1 MTTAVLVHGGWHSAS
16 CWDLVRA
23 ELTADGIRSV
33 APQLPMTS
41 TLDVDAAVVRETL
54 DSLDDDAVVVAHS
67 WGGSPVTLG
76 ASGAPN
82 VRHLIYLAAFMIE
95 AGKPAP
101 VDFRT
106 LPPMPAFDLGPEVC
120 VVVPEYA
127 YDAFYHDVDPQV
139 AAECTAQLRPFAR
152 VGWDLVETSVPP
164 AWSLYPTT
172 YVVTAQDHG
181 VNPDDQRAMAAKA
194 NNVVELDTSHS
205 PFLSQPRKVAD
216 IIAERVRLYSALTT
230 GFNERVM
237 TTQQT
242 YAETAIGPDIPI
254 VEAHHHMWPSD
265 RYNRADLERDISQG
279 HRVIKTVFIDCSASY
294 RTDGPDHLKPVGET
308 EWAVTQQGPDGICA
322 GIVGHVN
329 MYLGSQ
335 AGEVLDAHLEAGGS
349 SFKGIRHNV
358 AWDRHPDT
366 NNALRGA
373 PEFALLDPVFQAAT
387 AEVAKRGLIFETW
400 LYFNQLSDIKKLARA
415 QPDLRIVLN
424 HLGGPACNGPY
435 AADRP
440 GMLGEWRRNM
450 ADLAEAPNV
459 YLKVGGIGYKS
470 FVEQSVLDGPRSSE
484 FLAEYWKPEICF
496 AIEAFGPERSMFET
510 NYPEDRHLTNFVVLW
525 NTYKRIADSFSADE
539 RSWVFEKA
547 ARSVYGI

>member
-1 MTTAVLVHGGWHSAS
+1 M
-16 CWDLVRA
+16 
-23 ELTADGIRSV
+23 
-33 APQLPMTS
+33 
-41 TLDVDAAVVRETL
+41 
-54 DSLDDDAVVVAHS
+54 
-67 WGGSPVTLG
+67 
-76 ASGAPN
+76 
-82 VRHLIYLAAFMIE
+82 
-95 AGKPAP
+95 
-101 VDFRT
+101 
-106 LPPMPAFDLGPEVC
+106 
-120 VVVPEYA
+120 
-127 YDAFYHDVDPQV
+127 
-139 AAECTAQLRPFAR
+139 
-152 VGWDLVETSVPP
+152 
-164 AWSLYPTT
+164 
-172 YVVTAQDHG
+172 
-181 VNPDDQRAMAAKA
+181 
-194 NNVVELDTSHS
+194 
-205 PFLSQPRKVAD
+205 
-216 IIAERVRLYSALTT
+216 
-230 GFNERVM
+230 
-237 TTQQT
+237 TQQYT

-254 VEAHHHMWPSD
+254 VEAHHHMWPGD

-294 RTDGPDHLKPVGET
+294 RTDGPDQLKPVGET

-373 PEFALLDPVFQAAT
+373 PEFALLDPVFQAGT

-400 LYFNQLSDIKKLARA
+400 LYFNQLSDMKKLAQA

-440 GMLGEWRRNM
+440 GMLAEWRRNM

-459 YLKVGGIGYKS
+459 YLKIGGIGYKS
-470 FVEQSVLDGPRSSE
+470 FVEQSVLEGPRSSE

-496 AIEAFGPERSMFET
+496 AIEAFGPQRSMFET
-510 NYPEDRHLTNFVVLW
+510 NYPEDRHLTDFVVLW
-525 NTYKRIADSFSADE
+525 NTYKRIAAGFSADE